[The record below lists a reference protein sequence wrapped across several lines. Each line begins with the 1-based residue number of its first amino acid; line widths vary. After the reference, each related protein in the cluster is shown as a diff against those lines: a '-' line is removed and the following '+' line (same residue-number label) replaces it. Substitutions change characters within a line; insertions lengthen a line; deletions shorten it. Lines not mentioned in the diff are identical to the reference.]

1 MKVIMGLKPSFYI
14 NGERS
19 YKTTLGGTISFMLTL
34 CIIAGFCYFL
44 NLLLSKDSFT
54 VETSENYY
62 PDSFADWSKIDLTIF
77 LVDKLGMPY
86 PEQDR
91 LFGVTSMLWKYE
103 QNITDAKNLGRGLK
117 MIPVK
122 TEICNLTNFWDPTLW
137 VNSKTLNISYC
148 VAPDQKLNITK
159 TSGVPNS
166 SVMLFWVHRCKN
178 TTTKS
183 NCFPPEK
190 IEQDL
195 MNANAVIQFRN
206 YYFDHKKTEN
216 IGMQYVFTD
225 TPIISSTN
233 YKRIKYSLREVDY
246 TVDNG
251 LILPNLDEFKYVTFS
266 SFRESIDFRTDPIVP
281 GALIGISFDMFVLKQ
296 KIKKNYYKF
305 QNMLADLGGLYKAIL
320 TIVTFFN
327 GYFSDRFYF
336 NEIIEKNIDS
346 MSQKNSSSILEASVP
361 KLNFEQK
368 YSNMINLE
376 QSQNNLLNLNVN
388 KTVVANKKFSTAQV
402 EFITPEK
409 TKNTLSIIKI
419 QESINNTPVKDNKII
434 SENYNKLKC
443 HEIILPIWC
452 FNSKSNSGQNL
463 KMLRKFKNFV
473 INQLDIVKFFEKIN
487 NFDKICLMLT
497 GSENKQLLDKCINPN
512 FYEENQPPM
521 SEFNQVKN
529 KILTDMSNII
539 LNSFQEKDV

>member
-1 MKVIMGLKPSFYI
+1 MGFDYLGTKPSFYI

-183 NCFPPEK
+183 NCFLP
-190 IEQDL
+190 
-195 MNANAVIQFRN
+195 
-206 YYFDHKKTEN
+206 KK
-216 IGMQYVFTD
+216 
-225 TPIISSTN
+225 
-233 YKRIKYSLREVDY
+233 
-246 TVDNG
+246 
-251 LILPNLDEFKYVTFS
+251 
-266 SFRESIDFRTDPIVP
+266 
-281 GALIGISFDMFVLKQ
+281 
-296 KIKKNYYKF
+296 
-305 QNMLADLGGLYKAIL
+305 
-320 TIVTFFN
+320 
-327 GYFSDRFYF
+327 
-336 NEIIEKNIDS
+336 
-346 MSQKNSSSILEASVP
+346 
-361 KLNFEQK
+361 
-368 YSNMINLE
+368 
-376 QSQNNLLNLNVN
+376 
-388 KTVVANKKFSTAQV
+388 
-402 EFITPEK
+402 
-409 TKNTLSIIKI
+409 
-419 QESINNTPVKDNKII
+419 
-434 SENYNKLKC
+434 
-443 HEIILPIWC
+443 
-452 FNSKSNSGQNL
+452 
-463 KMLRKFKNFV
+463 
-473 INQLDIVKFFEKIN
+473 
-487 NFDKICLMLT
+487 
-497 GSENKQLLDKCINPN
+497 
-512 FYEENQPPM
+512 
-521 SEFNQVKN
+521 
-529 KILTDMSNII
+529 
-539 LNSFQEKDV
+539 